1 LTHDPASYA
10 TVEAWMQWYI
20 NHLNWPDQ
28 WGLRGTIYDYSYNNG
43 AETSLKDADST
54 DSYAATFL
62 SLALAYYQTGDAGAQ
77 TYVKSIS
84 SQLDA
89 IGGVL
94 VQTQQSDGLTWS
106 KPSYQI
112 KYLMDNCE
120 AYRGLRDLASLFQS
134 ALGDSAKAATYN
146 AAADKML
153 QGINSMWMSGSWA
166 VYKDNAGKLTGPNMG
181 TWYPDA
187 TSQLFPVLEGVV
199 PASDP
204 RSVQAYNN
212 LNAAWPGWP
221 TLSYNAQDAFP
232 WILVGDA
239 AILMGDTTRV
249 STYIQSIETKYVN
262 SGFPW
267 PWYSAEAGWFMRLNA
282 YALGAR
288 PL

>member
-1 LTHDPASYA
+1 
-10 TVEAWMQWYI
+10 M
-20 NHLNWPDQ
+20 
-28 WGLRGTIYDYSYNNG
+28 
-43 AETSLKDADST
+43 
-54 DSYAATFL
+54 
-62 SLALAYYQTGDAGAQ
+62 
-77 TYVKSIS
+77 
-84 SQLDA
+84 
-89 IGGVL
+89 
-94 VQTQQSDGLTWS
+94 
-106 KPSYQI
+106 
-112 KYLMDNCE
+112 
-120 AYRGLRDLASLFQS
+120 
-134 ALGDSAKAATYN
+134 
-146 AAADKML
+146 
-153 QGINSMWMSGSWA
+153 
-166 VYKDNAGKLTGPNMG
+166 GK
-181 TWYPDA
+181 WYPDA

-239 AILMGDTTRV
+239 AILMGDTARV

-282 YALGAR
+282 YASGAR